1 MIVTSP
7 ALTPVTR
14 PFSSTVATSVLSDV
28 YVTFVLAGFTVAV
41 ICSVAP
47 TATTSAA
54 LRVNVGFLTVALNVN
69 VFFTDL
75 PAFLAVTLT
84 RYARKSYRKQCDKIG
99 DFIEANSTKHYQKV
113 TTK

>member
-1 MIVTSP
+1 M
-7 ALTPVTR
+7 
-14 PFSSTVATSVLSDV
+14 SVLSDV

-54 LRVNVGFLTVALNVN
+54 LRVNAGFFTVALNVN

-84 RYARKSYRKQCDKIG
+84 IVPANDRTAMQWKYKKMEMRQRQILRNKQHKRNKKYASTKIG
-99 DFIEANSTKHYQKV
+99 KRIMK
-113 TTK
+113 

>member
-69 VFFTDL
+69 VFFTAFL
-75 PAFLAVTLT
+75 PFLAVTLT
-84 RYARKSYRKQCDKIG
+84 QYI
-99 DFIEANSTKHYQKV
+99 
-113 TTK
+113 